1 LKKMES
7 KIETNF
13 GSIQN
18 LLKTLKENNV
28 TFTSGYEVEMD
39 ENGKWHN
46 KRRIF

>member
-1 LKKMES
+1 MQN

-28 TFTSGYEVEMD
+28 TFTSGHEVEMNED
-39 ENGKWHN
+39 GKWVN

>member
-1 LKKMES
+1 MKN

-18 LLKTLKENNV
+18 LLQTLKENNV
-28 TFTSGYEVEMD
+28 TFTSGHEVEINED
-39 ENGKWHN
+39 GKWVN